1 MAVLMLSLLGSFQAE
16 WQSGRPLAVS
26 SKKACGLL
34 AYLALQPER
43 MHSREVLAD
52 LLWPESGP
60 EQSRASLRQA
70 IVTLRRDC
78 DAVSPGLIVVDGDR
92 LGLDHTRIQV
102 DVAKFEEC
110 LAGATEGNLKTAM
123 ALYRGP
129 LLDGLA
135 VSASTFESWL
145 RTHRQR
151 LTQLSLR
158 TFESRIAATLESAPV
173 LAADLANGLL
183 ALDPTNEAGH
193 RALMHVRA
201 AQGDRAAAIRQYQ
214 LCITTLRRELGV
226 QPSVETRDLYQQIL
240 RAGASSAQARGSTPV
255 PVAAAVPQTM
265 LIGRR
270 DELARLTSA
279 VGGTA
284 QGRGSLLAVI
294 SEAGIGKS
302 RLVAELVDQTRR
314 LGHGVLIGHCYDAE
328 QILPY
333 QVWTN
338 ALLPLAGSEALRRL
352 SADKRAALVAL
363 SPTLSSSARPA
374 TSAQL
379 LDPRPI
385 FEAVAALLFE
395 AAAER
400 PLLVVLEDLHW
411 ADELSIRLLAF
422 IGRQLRDRAIALV
435 ATVRAEELH
444 DVPLLRQLLATA
456 GPSFAVERL
465 PLGHLNRSQT
475 AALVRAVAG
484 SRKPAAQVDELA
496 TKVWTLGQGHPF
508 MTVEA
513 MRAAEDGEP
522 AFSHGMP
529 RRIEDLIEVRLAR
542 LSAGARQAAAAA
554 AVIGRPFDIAL
565 LREAG
570 AMAEVETAATAEEL
584 VRRGIFDAIGSDLK
598 FAHDRFREVL
608 YAQMLAPIRKAL
620 HASVARALRRLEAN
634 DLAPHY
640 SALAIHSR
648 ESEDWEATQHFFHE
662 AGLLALAPGALRT
675 AVECFEQAL
684 QALARLPAN
693 HARRERQIDVCLAL
707 HYALIPLGQPV
718 DFRRHLDH
726 IGSLIDGLGD
736 RRLDG
741 YMAVYR
747 ASDAYFT
754 GALPQAIAYAEEAL
768 VIAGEADDARLRDL
782 AHHYLKFAYHDHADF
797 ERALD
802 VIERQLQ
809 DLRPEPRHMAIDS
822 LVTAHAYRAGCLLN
836 LGDFAAA
843 RAAAAEALRIAGQ
856 WDSDYFTAW
865 ALYAAGVVELNATDW
880 PAALANLERAL
891 ELARSRE
898 IGLLLPA
905 ASSALGFA
913 QVHERR
919 AATGIPLMEEAVS
932 QMRVAGATMWIGTYE
947 YRLAEGYF
955 QVGRLGRARAA
966 LDRAV
971 AAATARGERT
981 IVAWATWLEGE
992 LALAAS
998 DTTTARAKLDDA
1010 LTQGESLALAPLLAT
1025 CRISLAQCRRM
1036 ESGGGNAD
1044 ADGLAALQSLN
1055 RLGMP
1060 GRLREATALLERE
1073 IRKRRPPAA

>member
-1 MAVLMLSLLGSFQAE
+1 MAVLILSLLGGFQAE

-78 DAVSPGLIVVDGDR
+78 DAVSPGLIVIDGDR
-92 LGLDHTRIQV
+92 LGLDHRRIQV

-110 LAGATEGNLKTAM
+110 LADATGCDLKTAM

-135 VSASTFESWL
+135 VNASTFESWL
-145 RTHRQR
+145 RTQRQR
-151 LTQLSLR
+151 LTQLALQ
-158 TFESRIAATLESAPV
+158 TFESRIAATLEADPA
-173 LAADLANGLL
+173 LAADLADRLL

-193 RALMHVRA
+193 RALMSVRA
-201 AQGDRAAAIRQYQ
+201 AQDDRAAAIRQYQ
-214 LCITTLRRELGV
+214 LCIAMLRRELDV
-226 QPSVETRDLYQQIL
+226 QPSVETRNLYQQIL
-240 RAGASSAQARGSTPV
+240 QAGTSSTQPMPV
-255 PVAAAVPQTM
+255 PAAAVPQTI

-270 DELARLTSA
+270 EELVRLTGA
-279 VGGTA
+279 VGGA
-284 QGRGSLLAVI
+284 ARGSGSLLAVI
-294 SEAGIGKS
+294 GETGIGKS

-314 LGHGVLIGHCYDAE
+314 LGHHVLIGHCYDAE

-363 SPTLSSSARPA
+363 SPVLSGSARSA

-385 FEAVAALLFE
+385 FEAVAALLLE
-395 AAAER
+395 VAAEH
-400 PLLVVLEDLHW
+400 PLLVVLEDLHR

-422 IGRQLRDRAIALV
+422 IGRQLRGSSIALV
-435 ATVRAEELH
+435 VTVRAEELH
-444 DVPLLRQLLATA
+444 DVPILRQLLANA
-456 GPSFAVERL
+456 GPSLAVERL
-465 PLGHLNRSQT
+465 PLGHLNRGQT
-475 AALVRAVAG
+475 AQLVRAMAG
-484 SRKPAAQVDELA
+484 LRKPASQLDELA
-496 TKVWTLGQGHPF
+496 TWTWSLGQGHPF

-513 MRAAEDGEP
+513 MRAMEDGEP

-529 RRIEDLIEVRLAR
+529 RRIEELIEVRLAR

-554 AVIGRPFDIAL
+554 AVIGRPFAIAL
-565 LREAG
+565 LREAS
-570 AMAEVETAATAEEL
+570 AMAEAETTAAVEEL
-584 VRRGIFDAIGSDLK
+584 VRRGIFDAIGSDLD

-608 YAQMLAPIRKAL
+608 YAQMPAPIRKTL
-620 HASVARALRRLEAN
+620 HASVARALRRLEAD

-648 ESEDWEATQHFFHE
+648 ESEDWEATQHFFHK
-662 AGLLALAPGALRT
+662 AGLQALATGALRT

-693 HARRERQIDVCLAL
+693 QERRERQIDVCLAL
-707 HYALIPLGQPV
+707 HHALIPLGQLV
-718 DFRRHLDH
+718 DFRRHLDR
-726 IGSLIDGLGD
+726 IGALVDGLGD

-768 VIAGEADDARLRDL
+768 AVAGEANDARLRDL

-797 ERALD
+797 AQALD
-802 VIERQLQ
+802 IIERQLR

-843 RAAAAEALRIAGQ
+843 RAAAAEALRIAEQ

-880 PAALANLERAL
+880 PAALAYLERAL
-891 ELARSRE
+891 QLARSRE

-905 ASSALGFA
+905 ASSALGLA

-919 AATGIPLMEEAVS
+919 APTGIPLMEEAVS
-932 QMRVAGATMWIGTYE
+932 QMRVAGATMWIGIYE

-955 QVGRLGRARAA
+955 QLGRLVHARTA

-981 IVAWATWLEGE
+981 ILAWATWLEGE
-992 LALAAS
+992 LAIAAS
-998 DTTTARAKLDDA
+998 DTGTAKAKLA
-1010 LTQGESLALAPLLAT
+1010 AAMAQGETLALAPLLAT

-1036 ESGGGNAD
+1036 ENDGSGPG
-1044 ADGLAALQSLN
+1044 ADGLAALQSL
-1055 RLGMP
+1055 RELGMP
-1060 GRLREATALLERE
+1060 GRLRESEALLGRK
-1073 IRKRRPPAA
+1073 IRKRQLPAASQ